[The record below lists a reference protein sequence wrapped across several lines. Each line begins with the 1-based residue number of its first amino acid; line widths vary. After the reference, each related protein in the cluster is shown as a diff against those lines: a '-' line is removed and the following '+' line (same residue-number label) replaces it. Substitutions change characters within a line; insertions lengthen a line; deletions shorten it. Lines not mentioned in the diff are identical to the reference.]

1 MANNSRIFA
10 DAANTSVNAFIKHEN
25 SSIIGIEAY
34 KDLIDHKNVFA
45 NKTTKGHVVPGFTI
59 LIKDGVAYSR
69 VSNLAINIL
78 AFQGNIRLGSS
89 SSYKAVSGAG
99 NTIHIY
105 AISASGI
112 VDSGSITYR
121 GVKSD
126 GTEVSHT
133 FATPIPIIT
142 REDNLSSYIDTDYD
156 LSPSLDKNDAF
167 VSSYLDIRVLD
178 DLGNEN
184 TLSIEI
190 DWVANQAP
198 VIQYPK
204 NVLLYNKF
212 KVFATARPITDTS
225 IGKYYIKILDPV
237 NNTEL
242 VSLPFN
248 TTNVTGGILADITI
262 PSSYNGEKIKIV
274 ASFVP
279 TSGDTLN
286 DISVCYY
293 SKTGLNFI
301 ITNNKVGISFSVTG
315 EEAVNPIFNFTKIP
329 TTPVLYDD
337 RDYHRFAVD
346 YDNKNIVYTIV
357 GKSFYK
363 SIDYG
368 QSFTFTENLSTP
380 KIDALTN
387 PLTVGNC
394 YYINGVLIAIITGVS
409 SSNSYRLVQDVLI
422 SNDGALT
429 WTNITNTM
437 APSKTI
443 QSSVYQPIVVDVKF
457 IAGYYYIL
465 WGYSYFKG
473 EPDEYRLDELYVA
486 RSQSLNPFGSTYDSL
501 VLEGLS
507 STDLRYFIGS
517 IKISMH
523 MDNSESPSLPL
534 MTVVVTKHAS
544 AGYITDSAVVYYS
557 DSGKI
562 PYLTSIYGEGTWN
575 QPGVN
580 DNILIDCYSFL
591 GRAIFLTKVSL
602 SNGNG
607 YIVYGLKSNQDAI
620 YDKLKLTNFSSDSVY
635 NFYFNPDD
643 EKFYLAYIDSTK
655 KVLRLFIYYID
666 EKTLLFKGNEV
677 DSGITLPDGYS
688 TSLSD
693 FYVYGFNPG
702 KIDLD
707 HKVLNCG
714 VLVVENGTSIYYYN
728 HTAKNTWTKS
738 KKLYELSAS

>member
-10 DAANTSVNAFIKHEN
+10 DAANTSVDALTKHEN
-25 SSIIGIEAY
+25 SSVIGIEAY

-78 AFQGNIRLGSS
+78 AFQGNVRLGSG
-89 SSYKAVSGAG
+89 SSYKAVSGVG
-99 NTIHIY
+99 NTIRIY

-112 VDSGSITYR
+112 VDSGTVTYR
-121 GVKSD
+121 GLKSD
-126 GTEVSHT
+126 GTEVSKT
-133 FATPIPIIT
+133 FTTPIPIIT

-156 LSPSLDKNDAF
+156 LSPSLDKDDTF

-190 DWVANQAP
+190 EWVANQAP
-198 VIQYPK
+198 VIQYPS
-204 NVLLYNKF
+204 NVLVYNKF
-212 KVFATARPITDTS
+212 KVFATARSIVDTS
-225 IGKYYIKILDPV
+225 IGKYYIKILNPE
-237 NNTEL
+237 NNDEL
-242 VSLPFN
+242 VSLPFS

-262 PSSYNGEKIKIV
+262 PSNYNGEKIKIV

-279 TSGDTLN
+279 TSGDVLN
-286 DISVCYY
+286 DISICYY

-301 ITNNKVGISFSVTG
+301 VTNNKVGVSFSITG
-315 EEAVNPIFNFTKIP
+315 EETVNPIFNFTKIP

-346 YDNKNIVYTIV
+346 YDNKNIIYTIV

-380 KIDALTN
+380 KIDTLTS
-387 PLTVGNC
+387 PIIVGNC
-394 YYINGVLIAIITGVS
+394 YYVNGVLIAIITGVS
-409 SSNSYRLVQDVLI
+409 SSNNYKLVQDVLI

-429 WTNITNTM
+429 WTNITDTM

-443 QSSVYQPIVVDVKF
+443 QGTVYKPVIVDIEF

-465 WGYSYFKG
+465 WGYSYFRG
-473 EPDEYRLDELYVA
+473 ELNEYRLEELYA
-486 RSQSLNPFGSTYDSL
+486 SRSQSLNPFGSAYDSL
-501 VLEGLS
+501 VLEGLLS
-507 STDLRYFIGS
+507 VDIRYFVGS
-517 IKISMH
+517 MKISMY
-523 MDNSESPSLPL
+523 MNKGENQSLPL
-534 MTVVVTKHAS
+534 MTVVITKNAN
-544 AGYITDSAVVYYS
+544 AGYITDSSIVYYS

-562 PYLTSIYGEGTWN
+562 PYLTSTYGEGIWQ

-580 DNILIDCYSFL
+580 DNLIMDCYSFL
-591 GRAIFLTKVSL
+591 GRAIFLTKMSQ
-602 SNGNG
+602 STGNG
-607 YIVYGLKSNQDAI
+607 YIVYGLRSNQDII
-620 YDKLKLTNFSSDSVY
+620 YDKVKLTNFSNDSVY

-655 KVLRLFIYYID
+655 KVLRLFVYSID
-666 EKTLLFKGNEV
+666 EETLLFKGYEV

-702 KIDLD
+702 KMDLD
-707 HKVLNCG
+707 HKILNCG

-728 HTAKNTWTKS
+728 HTAKNEWTKS
-738 KKLYELSAS
+738 EKLYELPVI